1 MDEDCT
7 LLPLLRLSVL
17 VEKPELN
24 LLVTAPVLE
33 AVAAEW
39 VSVSLEDATTSD
51 DVAKLSAVIGAIDT
65 L

>member
-1 MDEDCT
+1 M

-24 LLVTAPVLE
+24 LQVTVPVLE
-33 AVAAEW
+33 AVAAER
-39 VSVSLEDATTSD
+39 VSVSLEDATASD
-51 DVAKLSAVIGAIDT
+51 DVAKLSAVIGAIST